1 VQVGKID
8 PQTRE
13 MILTQG
19 SLRFPDGTNQ
29 SRNYRADLRCES
41 DQYVKISGATR
52 TCELCQAG
60 HIPTSARDACQECP
74 VGRSTPDRRNCFDCD
89 PGRYSATAGQ
99 SICASCQ
106 EGKFSNSTRSSKCQE
121 CKPGRYQAY
130 MGKSY
135 CETFEAGKFS
145 SSPAVT
151 ECQNCAQTYYQP
163 TPGSVSCLPCGTD
176 KTTRGDGMA
185 KLEECICIAKMYM
198 ASGTTFCKACP
209 DGMSCKAGS
218 REDAIPRSKAEVL
231 NASKRTYP
239 KVQPGFWTT
248 YSQPLETYLC
258 SERNQIHCPG
268 GAPETC
274 KKHRTGLVCGV
285 CAKTH
290 VDISGACLRCA
301 LWEKNMIV
309 FPMVPVILAPLVILY
324 MHSSSSSE
332 VSAWG
337 NPKNAIMTVSS
348 LLLIYVQTLDKLQKC
363 AYTTPPEMKSSWAAW
378 DFSTD
383 LLALFR
389 PRCAVLGNGF
399 QINFTIRMFIPV
411 YVALIFVTTFF
422 IANYVG
428 KISTRPAARAVLTI
442 DGNVLFSCYGTVIY
456 SFYIAVVSQSISLF
470 QVYSHPNGKRSLVA
484 YPQVIFGD
492 SQWMAVLPVGI
503 MGILLF
509 CVGFMCTFTY
519 IVIVAPF
526 CFNIEAFR
534 KRWRFLFLKF
544 HPRVWWWTLIVL
556 LKALL
561 VNLATVFF
569 SAGVLQVWWLALM
582 CLIYGNAC
590 FTCLPWRFFSANIA
604 DLALHMIL
612 VFIAA
617 LSTHFADQKNW
628 SEGQISRLVI
638 GVSFIPFLLYVA
650 ICLVQ
655 LQKLR
660 SPSSPEDFE

>member
-1 VQVGKID
+1 
-8 PQTRE
+8 
-13 MILTQG
+13 
-19 SLRFPDGTNQ
+19 
-29 SRNYRADLRCES
+29 
-41 DQYVKISGATR
+41 
-52 TCELCQAG
+52 
-60 HIPTSARDACQECP
+60 
-74 VGRSTPDRRNCFDCD
+74 
-89 PGRYSATAGQ
+89 
-99 SICASCQ
+99 
-106 EGKFSNSTRSSKCQE
+106 
-121 CKPGRYQAY
+121 
-130 MGKSY
+130 
-135 CETFEAGKFS
+135 
-145 SSPAVT
+145 
-151 ECQNCAQTYYQP
+151 
-163 TPGSVSCLPCGTD
+163 
-176 KTTRGDGMA
+176 
-185 KLEECICIAKMYM
+185 
-198 ASGTTFCKACP
+198 
-209 DGMSCKAGS
+209 
-218 REDAIPRSKAEVL
+218 
-231 NASKRTYP
+231 
-239 KVQPGFWTT
+239 
-248 YSQPLETYLC
+248 
-258 SERNQIHCPG
+258 
-268 GAPETC
+268 
-274 KKHRTGLVCGV
+274 
-285 CAKTH
+285 
-290 VDISGACLRCA
+290 
-301 LWEKNMIV
+301 
-309 FPMVPVILAPLVILY
+309 
-324 MHSSSSSE
+324 
-332 VSAWG
+332 
-337 NPKNAIMTVSS
+337 
-348 LLLIYVQTLDKLQKC
+348 
-363 AYTTPPEMKSSWAAW
+363 
-378 DFSTD
+378 
-383 LLALFR
+383 
-389 PRCAVLGNGF
+389 
-399 QINFTIRMFIPV
+399 MFIPV

-590 FTCLPWRFFSANIA
+590 FTCLPWRFFSSNIA

-660 SPSSPEDFE
+660 SPSSPEDFEEEARIMVQTFQSVTDEKVLASLLQVLATRDVLMLQETNRIIQAELLGQQLTEEVSGKSMFKVRQLTYDNFARQVLKVSKEDSLNELKDRIQVQNGIHAQDGLEGPADIEGPDDIEEGSSNSKREDHDEIVDDTSAVKIAESTRPDVDEAVEAETSAMRSIPPLRSKAPGRPAAKGSIL